1 MFQKHLSSAHVIAIV
16 ALFVALGGTAF
27 AAVTLPR
34 DSVGAPQI
42 RKDAVRSPEIERDA
56 VRSPE
61 IKKDAI
67 RASEIRDESIG
78 FGDVS
83 TAAATKLRG
92 DLRLAEDDNESE
104 RQVPFCDS
112 VDLRV
117 CPNFLVLELGS
128 GATAQ
133 PDSNWLIQATA
144 DVSGLQ
150 LPSGDPDNVCGLVD
164 TERTGPNAVLDQAP
178 VDPDAD
184 FRVVDDLSLSAVVK
198 KAAGNPTIALRC
210 SRQDSGPPNFQILD
224 DIRPLLVKIV
234 ALEVGSVTGP

>member
-1 MFQKHLSSAHVIAIV
+1 MFQKRLSSAHVIAIV

-27 AAVTLPR
+27 AAATLPR

-42 RKDAVRSPEIERDA
+42 RKDGVRSPEIERDA

-92 DLRLAEDDNESE
+92 DLRLAERDNESE
-104 RQVPFCDS
+104 LNVRECDS
-112 VDLRV
+112 VDLRD
-117 CPNFLVLELGS
+117 CPNFLVLALGS
-128 GATAQ
+128 SATAQ

-144 DVSGLQ
+144 DVSGSTLSQ
-150 LPSGDPDNVCGLVD
+150 QDPDNVCGLVD

-178 VDPDAD
+178 LPDEGSEIHED
-184 FRVVDDLSLSAVVK
+184 ISLSAVVK
-198 KAAGNPTIALRC
+198 KSAGNPTIALRC
-210 SRQDSGPPNFQILD
+210 SRQDRPGAPWFFLD
-224 DIRPLLVKIV
+224 TIKPTLVKVV

>member
-61 IKKDAI
+61 IKKGAI

-104 RQVPFCDS
+104 LSVPECDS
-112 VDLRV
+112 VDLRD

-128 GATAQ
+128 SATPQ

-144 DVSGLQ
+144 DVDGVQ
-150 LPSGDPDNVCGLVD
+150 FAPNPDNVCGLVD
-164 TERTGPNAVLDQAP
+164 TERTGPNAVLDQVP
-178 VDPDAD
+178 LPGGPGVIDE
-184 FRVVDDLSLSAVVK
+184 DLSLSAVVK

-210 SRQDSGPPNFQILD
+210 SRQAVGVPGGPAFFD
-224 DIRPLLVKIV
+224 DVRPTLVKVV